1 MTTSIALRRIV
12 GPYSQPMTRRS
23 DELRQRLV
31 EQFERAAHVF
41 EISAELAEQHAESQR
56 RLGRTSD
63 EAQERERAQFA
74 QAAAE
79 RARQNAL
86 ALMDPREPRS

>member
-1 MTTSIALRRIV
+1 
-12 GPYSQPMTRRS
+12 MTRRS

-31 EQFERAAHVF
+31 EQFERAACVF
-41 EISAELAEQHAESQR
+41 ETSAELAEQHAEAQR

-63 EAQERERAQFA
+63 EAQERQRAQFA